1 MRFQAIF
8 RQTTACACAAFLIVS
23 SSCGRATYPK
33 EKVAA
38 GIKEICEKEYNVQN
52 VEVKFNGET
61 IGVFLPLKKLFT
73 SDIKKALLSGNAA
86 NFQSLFEP
94 SPEAMEQ
101 VEDVFF
107 AISRVLLSSDEEIEF
122 YVLEA
127 TDVESTG
134 LQLVL
139 SGYVPDV
146 RRVRLWDISR
156 SEYRKRVLHELKHNR
171 AVIWHKTI
179 RQMFQK
185 APTSN
190 AKELTELYFTA
201 PPEPESVSSLFH
213 HFLTTLEQKQNLK
226 VEIEDIRSHALG
238 ENQALVY
245 AKLKETYEPKPLPS
259 KSDFLYPSGAELE
272 YIFALT
278 PANDQ
283 FKIARVIPLS
293 YVENGQ
299 VKRTAFPP
307 QLGLEENLASWPS
320 DFDVEDIQLGEF
332 LTRQLNRRVQELL
345 VSDERVRHTLS
356 QARFNFTYY
365 HRPEDLQEASKPY
378 FALHFDFQPKGVKSG
393 LQGAEQAVQD
403 DDILYVLDLALR
415 EFVDLARSYRFD
427 EYGHFD
433 LISDTAGLSY
443 RLLLKVENLELF
455 RKRKM
460 DISGLLQAP
469 LSSAPHSLF

>member
-1 MRFQAIF
+1 M
-8 RQTTACACAAFLIVS
+8 FLIVS
-23 SSCGRATYPK
+23 SACGRATYPK

-52 VEVKFNGET
+52 VEVKFNGKT

-107 AISRVLLSSDEEIEF
+107 AISRVLLSSDEEISF

-139 SGYVPDV
+139 TGYVPDV

-179 RQMFQK
+179 RRMFQK

-190 AKELTELYFTA
+190 AEELAELYFAA
-201 PPEPESVSSLFH
+201 PPELESVSSLFH
-213 HFLTTLEQKQNLK
+213 NFLTTLEQKQNLN

-245 AKLKETYEPKPLPS
+245 AKLKETYESNPLTS

-278 PANDQ
+278 PMNDQ
-283 FKIARVIPLS
+283 FKIARVIPL
-293 YVENGQ
+293 VFLDENGQ

-307 QLGLEENLASWPS
+307 ELGLEENLASWPS

-332 LTRQLNRRVQELL
+332 LARQLNRRVQELL

-356 QARFNFTYY
+356 QARFNFAYY

-378 FALHFDFQPKGVKSG
+378 FAFHFDFQSKGVKNG
-393 LQGAEQAVQD
+393 LQSAEQAVQD
-403 DDILYVLDLALR
+403 EDILYVLNLALR

-469 LSSAPHSLF
+469 FTSAPHSLF

>member
-1 MRFQAIF
+1 M
-8 RQTTACACAAFLIVS
+8 IVS

-107 AISRVLLSSDEEIEF
+107 AISRVLLSSDEEISF

-179 RQMFQK
+179 RRMFQK

-190 AKELTELYFTA
+190 TGELTKLYFA
-201 PPEPESVSSLFH
+201 AVPEPESVSSLFY
-213 HFLTTLEQKQNLK
+213 HFLTTLGQKQNLN

-245 AKLKETYEPKPLPS
+245 VKLKESYEPKPGVPAS
-259 KSDFLYPSGAELE
+259 EFLYPSGTTLE

-278 PANDQ
+278 PIEDQ
-283 FKIARVIPLS
+283 FKIVRVIPLS
-293 YVENGQ
+293 HVDENGQ
-299 VKRTAFPP
+299 VKKSSFPP
-307 QLGLEENLASWPS
+307 QLGLEENLALWPS
-320 DFDVEDIQLGEF
+320 DFDVEDIHLGEF
-332 LTRQLNRRVQELL
+332 LARQLNRRVQELL
-345 VSDERVRHTLS
+345 VSDERVRHTLT
-356 QARFNFTYY
+356 QARFNFIYY
-365 HRPEDLQEASKPY
+365 HKPEDLKESPKPY
-378 FALHFDFQPKGVKSG
+378 FALHFDFQPKGVKKG
-393 LQGAEQAVQD
+393 LTSAEQTVQD
-403 DDILYVLDLALR
+403 EDILYVLDLALR

-433 LISDTAGLSY
+433 LVSDAAGRSY
-443 RLLLKVENLELF
+443 RLFLEAENLELF

-460 DISGLLQAP
+460 DISDLLRAP
-469 LSSAPHSLF
+469 LNSAPHSLF